1 MKLAAFVSRV
11 FSIYL
16 AGGVKDHESVTHA
29 VFCAKVLPSWT
40 RAKRPCTHS
49 DRGSRRKQRAGR
61 GPRGGGRA
69 GAGRGGGAGGGALCA
84 TMRGVATRGAR
95 VLPPGYKSVTTW
107 QGYRAWTEGPPV
119 PEDSVRRPG
128 TRFSQS
134 S

>member
-11 FSIYL
+11 FSFYL

-29 VFCAKVLPSWT
+29 VFCAKILPSWT

-61 GPRGGGRA
+61 G
-69 GAGRGGGAGGGALCA
+69 GAGRGPGGVGRGRGGGGALCA
-84 TMRGVATRGAR
+84 TMRGVVTHGAR
-95 VLPPGYKSVTTW
+95 GHPPGYKSVTTW
-107 QGYRAWTEGPPV
+107 QGYRTWTEGPPV